1 MDSERIIEFH
11 SVKEMIAYLDSCGD
25 DTQVILTIEGLE
37 GGDDNGDEKD

>member
-25 DTQVILTIEGLE
+25 DTQVIITIEGLE
-37 GGDDNGDEKD
+37 GGDDYGGEED